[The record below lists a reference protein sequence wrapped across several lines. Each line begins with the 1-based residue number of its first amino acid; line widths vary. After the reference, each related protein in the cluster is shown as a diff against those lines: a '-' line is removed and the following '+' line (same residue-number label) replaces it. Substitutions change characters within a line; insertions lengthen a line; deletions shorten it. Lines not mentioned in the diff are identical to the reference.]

1 MALGRGVAG
10 KEPDPLRWVVEDA
23 GIIGGWNQG
32 GNIRPQSSGLLC
44 FLLRRGIPMT
54 LIAGFKCTDGY
65 VICADS
71 QETVTRDGY
80 DQRVTRQKL
89 VPIAV
94 GKVPMAIAGSG
105 DGDLIDAFVGRFSQ
119 KYQKSEISELDS
131 AIQIFKDELMAFAKE
146 KKVKIPKI
154 DDKFRFL
161 LGGYSEKDKKCRL
174 WKTITGDPIEVTEYA
189 LVGVEDERYEYAAR
203 NFFRAGMP
211 ISQGVFL
218 GLYLMWLAEQTSNYV
233 KAPISVAVLK
243 DNGLYFEDQN
253 KINSI
258 DQKVR
263 LFTAQ
268 FEAQFLA
275 CSDTGL
281 QGEEFGNR
289 LKEFGRTVVQ
299 FRRDYIEEW
308 VGHALDTGLDK
319 IVEPWTQI
327 PPGTTIITVPLTP
340 EQQKSQQEQQVRL
353 AQSLRE
359 NFAHVQEPERIVAN
373 LEALKL
379 CLQKALAHGLDQGD
393 GPTEDENREAA
404 RAHCELLQAALM
416 GPYKV
421 DGRVCALLGPIMDAM
436 PLQINFGEH
445 LNPALQRA
453 NTEMRIALIDRVLAY
468 TSSVAAPFSEGSN
481 G

>member
-1 MALGRGVAG
+1 
-10 KEPDPLRWVVEDA
+10 
-23 GIIGGWNQG
+23 
-32 GNIRPQSSGLLC
+32 
-44 FLLRRGIPMT
+44 MT
-54 LIAGFKCTDGY
+54 LIAGFKCADGY

-71 QETVTRDGY
+71 QETVGSYRA
-80 DQRVTRQKL
+80 TRQKL

-94 GKVPMAIAGSG
+94 GKVQMAIAGSG

-119 KYQKSEISELDS
+119 KYQQSEIAELDS
-131 AIQIFKDELMAFAKE
+131 AVQVFKDDLLAFVKE
-146 KKVKIPKI
+146 KKVKIRKI
-154 DDKFRFL
+154 DSTFRFL
-161 LGGYSEKDKKCRL
+161 LGAYSEKDKKCRL
-174 WKTITGDPIEVTEYA
+174 WKTITGDPIEVTDYA

-203 NFFRAGMP
+203 NFYRAGMP

-233 KAPISVAVLK
+233 KAPISVGILK
-243 DNGLYFEDQN
+243 DNGLYFEDSK

-289 LKEFGRTVVQ
+289 LKEFGKTVVQ

-308 VGHALDTGLDK
+308 VGHALDIGLDK

-327 PPGTTIITVPLTP
+327 PPGTTIVVASLTP
-340 EQQKSQQEQQVRL
+340 EQQKAQQEQQASL

-359 NFAHVQEPERIVAN
+359 NFAHVQEPERIVTN

-379 CLQKALAHGLDQGD
+379 FMRKTQAHGLQQGE

-404 RAHCELLQAALM
+404 RAHGELLQAALM

-421 DGRVCALLGPIMDAM
+421 DGKVCALLSPIIDAM
-436 PLQINFGEH
+436 PLQIAFGEH
-445 LNPALQRA
+445 QNPALQRA

-468 TSSVAAPFSEGSN
+468 LSATVAPISEVSCVEKESSEA
-481 G
+481 

>member
-1 MALGRGVAG
+1 
-10 KEPDPLRWVVEDA
+10 
-23 GIIGGWNQG
+23 
-32 GNIRPQSSGLLC
+32 
-44 FLLRRGIPMT
+44 MT
-54 LIAGFKCTDGY
+54 LIAGFKCADGY

-71 QETVTRDGY
+71 QETVGSYRA
-80 DQRVTRQKL
+80 TRQKL

-94 GKVPMAIAGSG
+94 GKVRMAIAGGG

-119 KYQKSEISELDS
+119 KYQQSEIAELDS
-131 AIQIFKDELMAFAKE
+131 AVQVFKDDLLAFVKE
-146 KKVKIPKI
+146 KKVRIRKI
-154 DDKFRFL
+154 DSTFRFL
-161 LGGYSEKDKKCRL
+161 LGAYSEQDKKCRL
-174 WKTITGDPIEVTEYA
+174 WKTVTGDPIEVADYA

-203 NFFRAGMP
+203 NFYRAVMP

-233 KAPISVAVLK
+233 KAPISVGVLK

-253 KINSI
+253 KVNSI

-289 LKEFGRTVVQ
+289 LKEFGKTVVQ

-308 VGHALDTGLDK
+308 VGHALDIGLNK

-327 PPGTTIITVPLTP
+327 PLGTTIVVASLTP
-340 EQQKSQQEQQVRL
+340 EQQKAQQEQQANL

-359 NFAHVQEPERIVAN
+359 NFAHVQEPERIVTN

-379 CLQKALAHGLDQGD
+379 SLQKTQAHGLQQGD
-393 GPTEDENREAA
+393 DPTEDENREAA
-404 RAHCELLQAALM
+404 RAHGELLQAALM

-421 DGRVCALLGPIMDAM
+421 DGKVCALLSSIIDAM
-436 PLQINFGEH
+436 PLQIGLGEH
-445 LNPALQRA
+445 QNPALQRA
-453 NTEMRIALIDRVLAY
+453 NSEMRIALINRVLAY
-468 TSSVAAPFSEGSN
+468 LSVAAGPISEVSGEGKQSSEAEQHDKKN
-481 G
+481 RAE

>member
-1 MALGRGVAG
+1 
-10 KEPDPLRWVVEDA
+10 
-23 GIIGGWNQG
+23 
-32 GNIRPQSSGLLC
+32 
-44 FLLRRGIPMT
+44 
-54 LIAGFKCTDGY
+54 
-65 VICADS
+65 
-71 QETVTRDGY
+71 
-80 DQRVTRQKL
+80 
-89 VPIAV
+89 
-94 GKVPMAIAGSG
+94 
-105 DGDLIDAFVGRFSQ
+105 
-119 KYQKSEISELDS
+119 
-131 AIQIFKDELMAFAKE
+131 
-146 KKVKIPKI
+146 
-154 DDKFRFL
+154 
-161 LGGYSEKDKKCRL
+161 
-174 WKTITGDPIEVTEYA
+174 
-189 LVGVEDERYEYAAR
+189 
-203 NFFRAGMP
+203 MP

-233 KAPISVAVLK
+233 KAPISVSVLK
-243 DNGLYFEDQN
+243 DNGLYFENQN

-308 VGHALDTGLDK
+308 AGHALDIGLDK

-327 PPGTTIITVPLTP
+327 PPGTTIITVPLAP
-340 EQQKSQQEQQVRL
+340 EQQKSQQEQQAKL

-359 NFAHVQEPERIVAN
+359 NFGHVQEPERIVAN

-379 CLQKALAHGLDQGD
+379 GLQKTLAHGFHQGD
-393 GPTEDENREAA
+393 GPKEDESREAA
-404 RAHCELLQAALM
+404 RAHGELMQAALM

-421 DGRVCALLGPIMDAM
+421 DGGVCALLSPILEAM
-436 PLQINFGEH
+436 PLQIGFGEH

-453 NTEMRIALIDRVLAY
+453 NNEMRVALIDRVLAY
-468 TSSVAAPFSEGSN
+468 LSAAATPLSEASGMGKQSSEAEGH
-481 G
+481 GTKDWAE